1 MTEHG
6 KARRNRQ
13 RDLDSFHQFF
23 HRYDADGIAAGITVV
38 NVAPRFRPKFPI
50 PQEGMALIS
59 LARASLGV
67 RMFWLQ
73 GEGDSEQIEG
83 ALLQRGGRG
92 EFVELDRR
100 I

>member
-1 MTEHG
+1 MIAEYE
-6 KARRNRQ
+6 KAQ
-13 RDLDSFHQFF
+13 IS
-23 HRYDADGIAAGITVV
+23 
-38 NVAPRFRPKFPI
+38 PKFPV

>member
-1 MTEHG
+1 L
-6 KARRNRQ
+6 A
-13 RDLDSFHQFF
+13 SS
-23 HRYDADGIAAGITVV
+23 
-38 NVAPRFRPKFPI
+38 PKFPI

-92 EFVELDRR
+92 EFVELDRHV
-100 I
+100 